1 MPREAPL
8 YRETIMVRN
17 DDRGSLCM
25 RCFSISS
32 LVIERYDDLRP
43 YKSMD
48 AVAAAGSKYF
58 ISAFSD
64 VKSFCSATTFPFLE
78 DRPAELIE
86 VCRWRDMA

>member
-1 MPREAPL
+1 
-8 YRETIMVRN
+8 
-17 DDRGSLCM
+17 
-25 RCFSISS
+25 
-32 LVIERYDDLRP
+32 
-43 YKSMD
+43 MD